1 MSGDPGARGQGEA
14 TLLLERVRAGDDAAA
29 QALLPL
35 VYDQLRAM
43 AGSYFRGQRADHT
56 LQPTALVH
64 EAYVK
69 LVQGAD
75 IDWQSEAHFCAVA
88 ARAMRQILTDHAR
101 ARAALKRG
109 GGGGGGEV
117 VERVPL
123 EGVTSP
129 SGEHAIDPLVLE
141 EALVRLEQ
149 MDERQARIVEL
160 WFFGG
165 LTVEQVAMVLGTSTS
180 TIERAWRRCR
190 AWLADEL
197 SGEAAGA

>member
-1 MSGDPGARGQGEA
+1 MNRGRGEHGPGEA

-43 AGSYFRGQRADHT
+43 AGSYFRGQRSDHT

-101 ARAALKRG
+101 AKAALKRG
-109 GGGGGGEV
+109 GGDRGGG
-117 VERVPL
+117 VEGVPL

-129 SGEHAIDPLVLE
+129 SGDQAIDPLVLE
-141 EALVRLEQ
+141 EALMRLEQ
-149 MDERQARIVEL
+149 VDERQARIVEL

-190 AWLADEL
+190 AWLAGEL
-197 SGEAAGA
+197 SGEATGT